1 MEAIILAGG
10 KGTRL
15 RSLVSDR
22 PKPLADVRG
31 RPFLEYLMDFLLRQ
45 GCAHFILSTGYRKD
59 MIRSHFG
66 HAYKGITISYAEEDE
81 PLGTGGAV
89 LKAHGKLTTQRPFLI
104 VNGDTFFNIQIEDFQ
119 HFFEKTNADLCIA
132 LFKAR
137 ESNRYGLVELDDVH
151 RVKDLDDRKA
161 GIGQLANG
169 GFFLARYEI
178 MTCFKQELASFSFEK
193 DFLPEIRKNGCK
205 ITGMEFVDEF
215 IDIGLPDDY
224 KKFCHSPMQ

>member
-45 GCAHFILSTGYRKD
+45 GCTHFILSIGYKKN

-66 HAYKGITISYAEEDE
+66 NAYKGITISYAEEDE

-89 LKAHGKLTTQRPFLI
+89 LKAHGRLTTQRPFLI
-104 VNGDTFFNIQIEDFQ
+104 VNGDTFFNIKIKNFE
-119 HFFEKTNADLCIA
+119 HFFKTTNADLCIA
-132 LFKAR
+132 LFKTR
-137 ESNRYGLVELDDVH
+137 ESHRYGLIELDDDQ
-151 RVKDLDDRKA
+151 RVIDLDDKKA
-161 GIGQLANG
+161 NIGQFANG
-169 GFFLARYEI
+169 GFFIAQYKI
-178 MTCFKQELASFSFEK
+178 MTYFKQELTSFSFEN

-205 ITGMEFVDEF
+205 ITGMNFVDEF

-224 KKFCHSPMQ
+224 RKFCQSPI

>member
-15 RSLVSDR
+15 RSLISDR

-45 GCAHFILSTGYRKD
+45 GCTHFILSICYKKD

-66 HAYKGITISYAEEDE
+66 KAYKGITISYAEENE

-89 LKAHGKLTTQRPFLI
+89 LKAHRKLITNRPFLI
-104 VNGDTFFNIQIEDFQ
+104 INGDTFFNIPIKDFL
-119 HFFEKTNADLCIA
+119 HSFEKMNADLSIA
-132 LFKAR
+132 LFKAT
-137 ESNRYGLVELDDVH
+137 ESDRYNLVELDEVY
-151 RVKDLDDRKA
+151 RVKDPDDRKA
-161 GIGQLANG
+161 SIGQHASG
-169 GFFLARYEI
+169 GFFLARPEI
-178 MTCFKQELASFSFEK
+178 MTRFKKKLISFSLEK
-193 DFLPEIRKNGCK
+193 DFIPEIKNNGCI
-205 ITGMEFVDEF
+205 ITGMKFNNEF

-224 KKFCHSPMQ
+224 RKFCDLPIQ

>member
-31 RPFLEYLMDFLLRQ
+31 RPFLEHLMDFLLRQ
-45 GCAHFILSTGYRKD
+45 GCAHFILSTGYRKG

-66 HAYKGITISYAEEDE
+66 NAYKGIAISYAEENE

-89 LKAHGKLTTQRPFLI
+89 LKSHTKLTTQRPFLI
-104 VNGDTFFNIQIEDFQ
+104 VNGDTFFNIKIENFQ
-119 HFFEKTNADLCIA
+119 YFFETTNADLCIA
-132 LFKAR
+132 LFKSR
-137 ESNRYGLVELDDVH
+137 ESHRYGLVELDDDH
-151 RVKDLDDRKA
+151 KVKDLDDKKA
-161 GIGQLANG
+161 NIGQFANG

-178 MTCFKQELASFSFEK
+178 LTYFKRKLKSFSFEK

-205 ITGMEFVDEF
+205 ITGIEFDDEF

-224 KKFCHSPMQ
+224 KKFCNSPMQ